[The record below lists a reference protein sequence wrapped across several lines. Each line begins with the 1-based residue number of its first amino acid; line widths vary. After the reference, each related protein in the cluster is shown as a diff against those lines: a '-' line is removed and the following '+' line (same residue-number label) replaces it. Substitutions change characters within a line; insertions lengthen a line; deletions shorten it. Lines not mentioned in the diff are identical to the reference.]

1 MESREDVS
9 VVRLHNILLKRR
21 DDVLRGRNN
30 DVVSVRLHDV
40 SDKSQM
46 KHHQDVSVVR
56 VLDVP
61 LVRLYDVSCKS
72 QIKQSV
78 HRCGTSPSRL
88 RVTLLRRLIIR
99 SLLRFQVTLSLP
111 PSGRFPLLI

>member
-1 MESREDVS
+1 MSTSPRRLKQVSNETPNDVS
-9 VVRLHNILLKRR
+9 VVR
-21 DDVLRGRNN
+21 
-30 DVVSVRLHDV
+30 
-40 SDKSQM
+40 
-46 KHHQDVSVVR
+46 HQDVSVVR